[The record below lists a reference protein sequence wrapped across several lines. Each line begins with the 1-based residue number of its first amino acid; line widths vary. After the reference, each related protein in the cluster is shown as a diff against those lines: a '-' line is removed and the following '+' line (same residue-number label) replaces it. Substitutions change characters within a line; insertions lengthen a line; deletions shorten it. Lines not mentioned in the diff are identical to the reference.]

1 MSVALDGLASTTA
14 VNVIN
19 TVEKMQGQER
29 DLVIVCYAGFDFNEP
44 SELDFVY
51 QRERLNTGVSRAKKK
66 CILLVDP
73 KVLNP
78 AIAVCE
84 TAERQAG
91 YELLR
96 RIKLSCE
103 EGHPLHTDNGWIRL
117 PRPAN
122 ANAAPLDAAQPP
134 FQPPRPPPQSLP
146 TPS

>member
-1 MSVALDGLASTTA
+1 MSSLLIIYNATRYKAARCGSFDPNNAQLASTTA

-44 SELDFVY
+44 SELDFAY

-91 YELLR
+91 YELLLAHQAIVR
-96 RIKLSCE
+96 GGSS
-103 EGHPLHTDNGWIRL
+103 
-117 PRPAN
+117 A
-122 ANAAPLDAAQPP
+122 
-134 FQPPRPPPQSLP
+134 SY
-146 TPS
+146 